1 MNYYTVSQEILIP
14 PDILAKLGYLHL
26 SLSGKL

>member
-1 MNYYTVSQEILIP
+1 MNHYIVSQEILIS

-26 SLSGKL
+26 SLSA

>member
-1 MNYYTVSQEILIP
+1 MNHYTVSQEILIP

-26 SLSGKL
+26 SLSAW

>member
-1 MNYYTVSQEILIP
+1 MNHYIVSQEILIP

-26 SLSGKL
+26 SLSA

>member
-1 MNYYTVSQEILIP
+1 MNYYIVSQEILIP

-26 SLSGKL
+26 SLSVW